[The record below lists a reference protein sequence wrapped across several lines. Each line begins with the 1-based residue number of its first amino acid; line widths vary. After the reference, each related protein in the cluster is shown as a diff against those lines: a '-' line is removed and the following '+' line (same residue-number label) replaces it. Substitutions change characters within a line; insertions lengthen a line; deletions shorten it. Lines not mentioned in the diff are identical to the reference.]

1 MEEGEGPTEPL
12 TPDTVPLPEPLPPP
26 PPPPAVPAS
35 PFSTTRYHFTSG
47 LRSGETAHIRDDA
60 GKVLLSY
67 RSFAS
72 VIGVIATL
80 ITSVMLI
87 AGVAGTL
94 FLIHE
99 KSPLRAIVAL
109 VLTISFALL
118 ITHLV
123 PRTNTTLFDDGNP
136 ALTITQRASATYL
149 VSLPNGTLLG
159 QLKKSPFSFLGRTR
173 WTVAQSGR
181 VLAEAVEESFGRA
194 LLRKLYGKFSRRF
207 ETDLFIRLPGIE
219 MGKIIRRTNGTGE
232 ADVLELTGD
241 ALDRRMAV
249 ALATVVFGREP

>member
-1 MEEGEGPTEPL
+1 M
-12 TPDTVPLPEPLPPP
+12 
-26 PPPPAVPAS
+26 
-35 PFSTTRYHFTSG
+35 SG

-80 ITSVMLI
+80 ITGIVLMAGI
-87 AGVAGTL
+87 AGML

-99 KSPLRAIVAL
+99 KSPLRAIIAL
-109 VLTISFALL
+109 VLTVSFALL

-123 PRTNTTLFDDGNP
+123 PRTNTTLFDDGTA
-136 ALTITQRASATYL
+136 ALTIAQRAAATYL
-149 VSLPNGTLLG
+149 VSAPNGTLLG
-159 QLKKSPFSFLGRTR
+159 QLRKSPFSFLGRTR
-173 WTVAQSGR
+173 WSVTQNGR
-181 VLAEAVEESFGRA
+181 VLAEAIEESFGRA

-207 ETDLFIRLPGIE
+207 ETDLLIRLPGIE

-249 ALATVVFGREP
+249 ALATVVLGREP

>member
-1 MEEGEGPTEPL
+1 
-12 TPDTVPLPEPLPPP
+12 
-26 PPPPAVPAS
+26 VPAG
-35 PFSTTRYHFTSG
+35 PFSQTRYRFTPG
-47 LRSGETAHIRDDA
+47 LRSGETAHIRDDG

-80 ITSVMLI
+80 ITGVVLI
-87 AGVAGTL
+87 AGIAGTL

-109 VLTISFALL
+109 ALTLAFALL
-118 ITHLV
+118 IRYLV
-123 PRTNTTLFDDGNP
+123 PRTNTTLFDDGTP
-136 ALTITQRASATYL
+136 ALIITQRAAATYV
-149 VSLPNGTLLG
+149 VSAPNGTILG
-159 QLKKSPFSFLGRTR
+159 QLRKSPFSFLGRTR
-173 WTVAQSGR
+173 WTVTHNGR
-181 VLAEAVEESFGRA
+181 VLAEAIDESFGRA
-194 LLRKLYGKFSRRF
+194 ILRKLYGKFSRRF
-207 ETDLFIRLPGIE
+207 ETNLFIRLPGIE

-241 ALDRRMAV
+241 ALDRRVAV